1 MHWYGVRKRIILLE
15 IRKKEIDRYILQEL
29 ISLLNK
35 LEGSLVATKLK
46 QDLLPKVTNCPALI
60 FPYFFFFGFWIMKQ
74 QMSNSTK
81 LLKDLLPKVT
91 EFEATYVAMQWW
103 KDFAKDCLLTGQE
116 QAYTRITWL
125 FGRLFGCHHA

>member
-1 MHWYGVRKRIILLE
+1 MLE
-15 IRKKEIDRYILQEL
+15 LIKEEIDLYIIQEL

-35 LEGSLVATKLK
+35 LEGLLVATKLK
-46 QDLLPKVTNCPALI
+46 QNLLPKVTNCPAVLLS
-60 FPYFFFFGFWIMKQ
+60 YFLLFGFVMKQ
-74 QMSNSTK
+74 QMSKTTK
-81 LLKDLLPKVT
+81 LKKDLLPKVT

-103 KDFAKDCLLTGQE
+103 KNFAKDCLLTGQE

>member
-46 QDLLPKVTNCPALI
+46 QDLLPKVTNYSAVFLS
-60 FPYFFFFGFWIMKQ
+60 YFFLFSSVRS
-74 QMSNSTK
+74 SNSHP
-81 LLKDLLPKVT
+81 DLL
-91 EFEATYVAMQWW
+91 
-103 KDFAKDCLLTGQE
+103 LTHHHQ
-116 QAYTRITWL
+116 QHPL
-125 FGRLFGCHHA
+125 FQI

>member
-46 QDLLPKVTNCPALI
+46 QGLLPQVNNCPTM
-60 FPYFFFFGFWIMKQ
+60 FFSYFFLFGFVMKQ
-74 QMSNSTK
+74 QMNKTTE
-81 LLKDLLPKVT
+81 LNKDLLPKVT
-91 EFEATYVAMQWW
+91 ECEAT
-103 KDFAKDCLLTGQE
+103 
-116 QAYTRITWL
+116 
-125 FGRLFGCHHA
+125 